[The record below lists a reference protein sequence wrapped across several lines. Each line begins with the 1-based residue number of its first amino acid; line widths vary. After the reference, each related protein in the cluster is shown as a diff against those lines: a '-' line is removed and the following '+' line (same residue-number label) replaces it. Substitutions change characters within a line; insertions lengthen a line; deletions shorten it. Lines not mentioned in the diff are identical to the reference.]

1 MSKLTKE
8 QKELVKELVTQTLIG
23 LHRSSFLSSKFS
35 YPENK
40 ELREIKEKLGLD
52 ETGKEMVDG

>member
-1 MSKLTKE
+1 MLKLTKE

-23 LHRSSFLSSKFS
+23 LHRSSFLSSKFNYKES
-35 YPENK
+35 K

-52 ETGKEMVDG
+52 DGN